1 MITSA
6 TNALFIP
13 TNSGT
18 AGVVGSYYAIASNL
32 SGSANTTTAS
42 VSFVTAPLPPDW
54 AHAVKS
60 PFGAVDATTFTRD
73 YYLGCAADSAGDIYA
88 AVQYNG
94 NMDVLTN
101 GIVENVLTAPGGYAA
116 ALVKHAVNGNPL
128 WAVGLTNNQTGYSYG
143 IAVAAGPG
151 NGAYLA
157 SDFSG
162 TNWLGTNK
170 FVDVGGNSILLSRF
184 DASGS
189 NVWSKFIGGTNAVYT
204 SYNMLVSDVSGNVTL
219 AGNISGT
226 VSFGGTNLSA
236 PSGGGFI
243 VQYDANGA
251 VRWAQTIPVYT
262 YNLAYGSGLLYL
274 SLQSAITFG
283 ITNASIGSLSNVT
296 DRAWAVACLNASN
309 GQPLWLRGVGNQFGA
324 NTTGLLND
332 MPRIS
337 ASGTNVFI
345 IANAYG
351 SSAVF
356 GGISVPL
363 PGGRGQYFARYD
375 TNGNPQA
382 ATSFGSPTTEIWAS
396 TANATGVY
404 VCGDFDNYSQFGS
417 EVIAAP
423 VYAQNDLG
431 PLYFTQPFIAKF
443 DGNGNPL
450 WARNG
455 VSSDLANFRGIATT
469 SDGVWAGG
477 FLKITNSIPA
487 QFGTNSVYSDL
498 QIIIGSPFSYN
509 VWNQAGMIAKITE
522 TTAATPVILLSPQTV
537 GANFQFH
544 FLSQSGFNHNILYR
558 TNLVVGNWLT
568 NSTVAG
574 DGTLKTSS
582 VPLAVFSPA
591 KQGFIRVSTQ

>member
-1 MITSA
+1 
-6 TNALFIP
+6 
-13 TNSGT
+13 
-18 AGVVGSYYAIASNL
+18 
-32 SGSANTTTAS
+32 
-42 VSFVTAPLPPDW
+42 
-54 AHAVKS
+54 
-60 PFGAVDATTFTRD
+60 
-73 YYLGCAADSAGDIYA
+73 
-88 AVQYNG
+88 
-94 NMDVLTN
+94 
-101 GIVENVLTAPGGYAA
+101 
-116 ALVKHAVNGNPL
+116 
-128 WAVGLTNNQTGYSYG
+128 
-143 IAVAAGPG
+143 
-151 NGAYLA
+151 
-157 SDFSG
+157 
-162 TNWLGTNK
+162 
-170 FVDVGGNSILLSRF
+170 
-184 DASGS
+184 
-189 NVWSKFIGGTNAVYT
+189 
-204 SYNMLVSDVSGNVTL
+204 
-219 AGNISGT
+219 
-226 VSFGGTNLSA
+226 
-236 PSGGGFI
+236 
-243 VQYDANGA
+243 
-251 VRWAQTIPVYT
+251 
-262 YNLAYGSGLLYL
+262 
-274 SLQSAITFG
+274 
-283 ITNASIGSLSNVT
+283 
-296 DRAWAVACLNASN
+296 
-309 GQPLWLRGVGNQFGA
+309 
-324 NTTGLLND
+324 
-332 MPRIS
+332 
-337 ASGTNVFI
+337 VFL

-375 TNGNPQA
+375 TNGNPQG

-487 QFGTNSVYSDL
+487 QFGTNFVYSDL

-537 GANFQFH
+537 GTNFQFH

-582 VPLAVFSPA
+582 IPLSVFSPA